1 VHRVIVH
8 TKDTGV
14 GSGGS
19 TSASRQTY
27 VTGGAV
33 KAACEKVRDRAFDV
47 IHDQA
52 RPGDVLREVARALRP
67 DGTFLMVDVRASSD
81 LAGNI
86 GHPLGPF
93 LYGMSTMHCMTVS
106 LALDGAGLGTV
117 WGEEKALAMLRE
129 AGFTSVEVHRL
140 GPDDPLNNY
149 YVARKGGDGPAV

>member
-1 VHRVIVH
+1 
-8 TKDTGV
+8 
-14 GSGGS
+14 
-19 TSASRQTY
+19 
-27 VTGGAV
+27 
-33 KAACEKVRDRAFDV
+33 
-47 IHDQA
+47 
-52 RPGDVLREVARALRP
+52 VARALRR